1 MTGSRLRD
9 YGLNLEHVER
19 ITNLFARPR
28 TPREFGPKEDRV
40 GTEMTESG
48 LRGDRVKAERCMN
61 LEHVERITNL
71 YARTRTAHSAL
82 TPCSPPDPPIN
93 RA

>member
-19 ITNLFARPR
+19 ITNLYARPS
-28 TPREFGPKEDRV
+28 TPRELGPKEDRV

-48 LRGDRVKAERCMN
+48 LRGDRVKAER
-61 LEHVERITNL
+61 
-71 YARTRTAHSAL
+71 
-82 TPCSPPDPPIN
+82 
-93 RA
+93 